1 VRKRRRKRR
10 GRASRIRRALVG
22 AFALGVGALVVWEAF
37 FLRLDELRDP
47 RAVRVLTVPTPEG
60 SRSLT
65 IGPQSPYWTPIGS
78 VSRALVVC
86 VVRAEDAKF
95 FQHDGFDW
103 DQMQDSLE
111 TDLEKGAYTRGG
123 STITMQLARNLFLW
137 RGKSIA
143 RKMLEV
149 YLTWRLEHSLPKKR
163 ILELYL
169 NLAEWGPGVY
179 GIGEAS
185 RHYYGKPPSA
195 LTLGESAMLAAIL
208 PSPLRWNP
216 QRAPQVAMRRQQE
229 LLSRL
234 RRENAIEE
242 LAAPVEPRRE

>member
-1 VRKRRRKRR
+1 MSPKRKKRRY
-10 GRASRIRRALVG
+10 RARLVRALALTFAAAVG
-22 AFALGVGALVVWEAF
+22 MLVVWEGL
-37 FLRLDELRDP
+37 FLRLDALRDP
-47 RAVRVLTVPTPEG
+47 REVRTLDVPTPQG
-60 SRSLT
+60 
-65 IGPQSPYWTPIGS
+65 
-78 VSRALVVC
+78 SRALVVGPQNPYWTPLAAISRTLVLC

-95 FQHDGFDW
+95 FQHNGFDW
-103 DQMQDSLE
+103 DQVQDSFE
-111 TDLEKGAYTRGG
+111 TNVEEGKYKRGG

-137 RGKSIA
+137 RQKLVV
-143 RKMLEV
+143 RKALEA
-149 YLTWRLEHSLPKKR
+149 YLTWRLESTLEKKR

-169 NLAEWGPGVY
+169 NSAEWGPGIY

-185 RHYYGKPPSA
+185 RHYFGKPPSA

-234 RRENAIEE
+234 RRENAIDE
-242 LAAPVEPRRE
+242 LPPAAPESSRE

>member
-1 VRKRRRKRR
+1 VRRKRRRFRAR
-10 GRASRIRRALVG
+10 LGR
-22 AFALGVGALVVWEAF
+22 FAVFGFAIFVGALVVWEGF
-37 FLRLDELRDP
+37 FLRIDDLRDP
-47 RAVRVLTVPTPEG
+47 RTVRTITVPTPQG
-60 SRSLT
+60 SRRLV
-65 IGPQSPYWTPIGS
+65 IGPESPYWTPLAATS
-78 VSRALVVC
+78 HALVLC

-103 DQMQDSLE
+103 DQVQDSLE
-111 TDLEKGAYTRGG
+111 TDLERGTYKRGG

-137 RGKSIA
+137 REKSLL
-143 RKMLEV
+143 RKALEV
-149 YLTWRLEHSLPKKR
+149 YLTWRLEHTLPKKR

-169 NLAEWGPGVY
+169 NAAEWGPGIY
-179 GIGEAS
+179 GVGEAS

-216 QRAPQVAMRRQQE
+216 ERAPQVAMRRQQE

-234 RRENAIEE
+234 RRENAIAD
-242 LAAPVEPRRE
+242 LPAPVEPTRE